1 MRPAGMKEKRRND
14 MCDPIQIDR
23 QTLDLTV
30 RAEKKSYATIVL
42 VDISLIVDTL
52 GIDLLGIQ
60 RLICEK
66 DLPTHGSPVVV
77 SIVYHG
83 RRIMDI
89 TQEAYER
96 ARKLRLS
103 QNNDYENAQHNL
115 INLWDLIMEYLNT
128 AKNTYEFVLWE
139 GY

>member
-1 MRPAGMKEKRRND
+1 
-14 MCDPIQIDR
+14 MCDPIQIDK

-89 TQEAYER
+89 TQEAYEK

-115 INLWDLIMEYLNT
+115 INLWDLIMEYLNI

>member
-1 MRPAGMKEKRRND
+1 MGEGKKND
-14 MCDPIQIDR
+14 MCDPIQIDK
-23 QTLDLTV
+23 QTLDLKV
-30 RAEKKSYATIVL
+30 HVEQKPYATIVL

-52 GIDLLGIQ
+52 GIDLLGIH

-89 TQEAYER
+89 TQEAYEK
-96 ARKLRLS
+96 ARKLRLN

-128 AKNTYEFVLWE
+128 INTTYEFVLWE
-139 GY
+139 GF

>member
-1 MRPAGMKEKRRND
+1 MCPAGMKEKRRND

>member
-1 MRPAGMKEKRRND
+1 MRPTRVKGRRRND
-14 MCDPIQIDR
+14 MCDPIQIDK

-30 RAEKKSYATIVL
+30 RAVKKSYATIVL
-42 VDISLIVDTL
+42 VDISLPVDTL
-52 GIDLLGIQ
+52 GIDLLGMQ

-89 TQEAYER
+89 TQEAYEK

-115 INLWDLIMEYLNT
+115 INLWDLITEYLNT

>member
-1 MRPAGMKEKRRND
+1 MCPRGMKERKND
-14 MCDPIQIDR
+14 MCDPIRIEK
-23 QTLDLTV
+23 QTLDATV
-30 RAEKKSYATIVL
+30 RAEDKSYATIVL
-42 VDISLIVDTL
+42 VDISLPVDTL
-52 GIDLLGIQ
+52 GIDLLGMQ

-89 TQEAYER
+89 TQEAYEK

>member
-1 MRPAGMKEKRRND
+1 MPDTDEGKRRND

-89 TQEAYER
+89 TQEAYEK

-103 QNNDYENAQHNL
+103 HNNDYENAQHNL

>member
-1 MRPAGMKEKRRND
+1 

-66 DLPTHGSPVVV
+66 DLPTHGSPIVV

-89 TQEAYER
+89 TQEAYEK

>member
-1 MRPAGMKEKRRND
+1 MKERKND
-14 MCDPIQIDR
+14 MCDPIQIDK
-23 QTLDLTV
+23 QTLDLKV
-30 RAEKKSYATIVL
+30 RVDQKSYATIVL
-42 VDISLIVDTL
+42 VDISLFVDEL

-66 DLPTHGSPVVV
+66 GLPTHGSPIVV
-77 SIVYHG
+77 SAVYHG

-89 TQEAYER
+89 TQEAYEK

-115 INLWDLIMEYLNT
+115 INLWDLIMEYLNI

>member
-1 MRPAGMKEKRRND
+1 MMVKRRND

-66 DLPTHGSPVVV
+66 NLPTHGSPVVV

-89 TQEAYER
+89 TQEAYEK

>member
-1 MRPAGMKEKRRND
+1 MPDTDEGKRRND

-52 GIDLLGIQ
+52 GIDLLGVQ

-83 RRIMDI
+83 QRIMDI
-89 TQEAYER
+89 TQEAYEK

>member
-1 MRPAGMKEKRRND
+1 MPDRDEGKRKND

-89 TQEAYER
+89 TQEAYEK

-115 INLWDLIMEYLNT
+115 INLWDLIMEYINT

>member
-1 MRPAGMKEKRRND
+1 

-89 TQEAYER
+89 TQEAYEK

-103 QNNDYENAQHNL
+103 HNNDYENAQHNL
-115 INLWDLIMEYLNT
+115 INLWDVIMEYLNT

>member
-1 MRPAGMKEKRRND
+1 

-30 RAEKKSYATIVL
+30 LAEKKSYATIVL

-89 TQEAYER
+89 TQEAYEK

-115 INLWDLIMEYLNT
+115 INLWDLIMEYINT

>member
-1 MRPAGMKEKRRND
+1 
-14 MCDPIQIDR
+14 MCDPIQIDK
-23 QTLDLTV
+23 QTLDLKV
-30 RAEKKSYATIVL
+30 RVDQKSYATIVL
-42 VDISLIVDTL
+42 VDISLFVDEL

-66 DLPTHGSPVVV
+66 GLPTHGSPIVV
-77 SIVYHG
+77 SAVYHG

-89 TQEAYER
+89 TQEAYEK

-115 INLWDLIMEYLNT
+115 INLWDLIMEYLNI

>member
-1 MRPAGMKEKRRND
+1 
-14 MCDPIQIDR
+14 MCDPIQIDK
-23 QTLDLTV
+23 QTLDLKV
-30 RAEKKSYATIVL
+30 RVDQKSYATIVL
-42 VDISLIVDTL
+42 VDISLFVDEL

-66 DLPTHGSPVVV
+66 GLPTHGSPVVV

-89 TQEAYER
+89 TQEAYEK

>member
-1 MRPAGMKEKRRND
+1 MKGKRRND

-30 RAEKKSYATIVL
+30 HAEKKSYATIVL
-42 VDISLIVDTL
+42 VDISLIVDRL
-52 GIDLLGIQ
+52 GIDLLEIQ

-66 DLPTHGSPVVV
+66 NLPTHGSPIVV

-89 TQEAYER
+89 TQDAYEK

-115 INLWDLIMEYLNT
+115 MNLWDLIVEYMNT
-128 AKNTYEFVLWE
+128 NKTAYEFILWE
-139 GY
+139 GF

>member
-1 MRPAGMKEKRRND
+1 MKEKRRND

>member
-1 MRPAGMKEKRRND
+1 

-42 VDISLIVDTL
+42 VDISLLVDEL

-66 DLPTHGSPVVV
+66 ELPTNGSPIVISV
-77 SIVYHG
+77 VYHG
-83 RRIMDI
+83 QRIMDF
-89 TQEAYER
+89 THDAYEK

>member
-1 MRPAGMKEKRRND
+1 

-89 TQEAYER
+89 TQEAYEK

>member
-1 MRPAGMKEKRRND
+1 MRERKND
-14 MCDPIQIDR
+14 MCDPIQIDK
-23 QTLDLTV
+23 QTLDLKV
-30 RAEKKSYATIVL
+30 RVDQKSYATIVL
-42 VDISLIVDTL
+42 VDISLFVDEL

-66 DLPTHGSPVVV
+66 GLPTHGSPIVV
-77 SIVYHG
+77 SAVYHG

-89 TQEAYER
+89 TQEAYEK